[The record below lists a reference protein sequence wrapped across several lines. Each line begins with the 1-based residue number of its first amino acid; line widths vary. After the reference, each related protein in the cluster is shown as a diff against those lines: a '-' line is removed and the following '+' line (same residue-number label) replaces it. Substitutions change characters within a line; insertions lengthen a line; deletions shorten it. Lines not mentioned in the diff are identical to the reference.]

1 MNEQSTKDP
10 FEMSDK
16 GQGDE
21 TPRLYSSDE
30 STVSSK
36 SSNLK
41 KKLQA
46 EKLALELKIAEQQCE
61 EEIQLMGAEALQRK
75 KLLEIKKTTGE
86 SKLEYE
92 YEDAM
97 AQEECLSNNSPKDDE
112 ELSGFPIYRVARLD
126 PDAKKSV
133 ADGQLVE
140 KTNVTDP
147 DCEAKVETT
156 EPSKTV
162 IVREPRSP
170 SAMADDGAT
179 GYPSTSTSKLDQLL
193 EKILPAF
200 VKIVKPSVQKYNG
213 NPLEYSKF
221 KAAFRVEVDKNEVY
235 DDTVKLK
242 FLLDAV
248 DGSAKSCLSKFMQ
261 GSH

>member
-16 GQGDE
+16 GQGDK
-21 TPRLYSSDE
+21 TSRLYSSDE

-36 SSNLK
+36 SSILK
-41 KKLQA
+41 KKLEA

-61 EEIQLMGAEALQRK
+61 AEIQVMRAEALQRK
-75 KLLEIKKTTGE
+75 KLLEIKKKAEE

-97 AQEECLSNNSPKDDE
+97 AQEECLSNNSPKDDK
-112 ELSGFPIYRVARLD
+112 ELSELPIDNVKDRVARLVD
-126 PDAKKSV
+126 PSSTLDAKKSV
-133 ADGQLVE
+133 ADGRLVE

-162 IVREPRSP
+162 IVGEPRRP
-170 SAMADDGAT
+170 ERSAMVDDGAT
-179 GYPSTSTSKLDQLL
+179 GHPSTPTSKLDQLF
-193 EKILPAF
+193 EKILSAF
-200 VKIVKPSVQKYNG
+200 
-213 NPLEYSKF
+213 
-221 KAAFRVEVDKNEVY
+221 
-235 DDTVKLK
+235 
-242 FLLDAV
+242 
-248 DGSAKSCLSKFMQ
+248 LSTC
-261 GSH
+261 